1 MVYCNFSIKFFRSFI
16 VPKQKT
22 MKLNL
27 QIFVTL
33 LGVCLFATTGSYAK
47 DWVSVKSTQIE
58 KSNLKVVISN
68 AGKTTLHLDLS
79 GFYKQEV
86 NTPRGKAF
94 VISLPEG
101 VKNLQAGTPDIDHL
115 SASLII
121 PNQGEAVY
129 KITNSTFVDYPNIEV
144 APSKGNLIRTQ
155 LPSEVPYSYGNAY
168 SSNKFGP
175 SSLIELSQPYI
186 LRDFRGQA
194 IAVSPLQYNP
204 ITKVLRVY
212 TSIDFEI
219 ITVNLGNG
227 INELASSNNMPKV
240 NTEFKNIYTSHF
252 KNFNSVMYVPVE
264 EEGNLLIICAD
275 AWVSD
280 MTPLVDWKIKK
291 GIPTQI
297 VPVSTIGA
305 NAVSIQNY
313 IQNYYNTN
321 GLTYVLLVGDIAEI
335 PSFTAFGGASDP
347 SYGYIL
353 GNDSYAEVIVGR
365 FSAEFQEDVNTQVQR
380 TLDYERTP
388 TSNNNWLQK
397 GVVVASN
404 QGPGD
409 DGEMDWEHAQNMRTD
424 LLNYTYSD
432 ISELYDGTHPGTTD
446 ASGDPSNLDLFNLFQ
461 SGIGAMTYTGHGSNT
476 SCSTTGISV
485 SDVNNMTN
493 TNMLPFIWSVAC
505 VNGNFNTTGGP
516 CFAEA
521 FLRARNGNNPAGAV
535 ATFMSSINQSWNP
548 PMAGQDEMVDLLVE
562 SYANNIKRTF
572 GGVSVNGCLLMN
584 DQYAAAGFE
593 MTDTWHCFGDPTL
606 NLRTA
611 NPITLTASH
620 VNSIPV
626 GSTSFLVNANIDSA
640 LVSLTVNGSIVGT
653 GLIIGGVASIN
664 FNALT
669 VPDTLF
675 VTITGYNLMPY
686 EGFVLIVPA
695 SGPYVTLL
703 SSNTNDAASNNNG
716 VVEYGETIALDV
728 ELHNLGSVISNG
740 ATAVLSTTDSY
751 VTINDNSET
760 FSAISSGSSQ
770 LSLGAFSFILS
781 SSIPDQHVI
790 SFLITTTDISGSVT
804 TSAVNVVVSAPK
816 MKLTNPIFT
825 EGVGADGDGI
835 VESGENAILT
845 VRCENQGHADALL
858 ANASIST
865 LSSFLTLTN
874 TSISVGAV
882 NQQQYVDVQ
891 FLFSIAP
898 GLANGTMYDLTVDLN
913 SGSYNDQLSI
923 NKAAGE
929 IVETFE
935 SANFTSYPWS
945 FGGIAPWTINTVP
958 YQGSYCALSGNIND
972 SESSILEITF
982 TNSSNDSIGFY
993 YKVDSEE
1000 SWDFLKVIV
1009 DNTMI
1014 QQFSGNIPWTYSSIS
1029 IAPGSHTLQ
1038 FNYEKDNVYSTG
1050 DDCAWLDN
1058 IKFPNS
1064 ATITSIKNITANKSF
1079 SYWPNPASDLINIQA
1094 KSELSSIQVF
1104 DNVGK
1109 LIFNQILDTNSRSN
1123 LISIPC
1129 GEWQNGVYNI
1139 VALSKNG
1146 ISTSKFIKI
1155 K

>member
-1 MVYCNFSIKFFRSFI
+1 
-16 VPKQKT
+16 

-27 QIFVTL
+27 RLLIAL
-33 LGVCLFATTGSYAK
+33 LGVVFFPSLDSYAK
-47 DWVSVKSTQIE
+47 DWISVNPNQVE
-58 KSNLKVVISN
+58 KSNLRVISSN
-68 AGKTTLHLDLS
+68 AQITAFHLDIS
-79 GFYKQEV
+79 GFYKDEV
-86 NTPRGKAF
+86 LTPRGKAF

-101 VKNLQAGTPDIDHL
+101 VKSLELGAPDIDHL
-115 SASLII
+115 SASIII
-121 PNQGEAVY
+121 PNQGEVTY
-129 KITNSTFVDYPNIEV
+129 KITSSTFIDYPNIEV

-155 LPSEVPYSYGNAY
+155 LPSDVPYTYSSAY
-168 SSNKFGP
+168 ASNKFGP
-175 SSLIELSQPYI
+175 SPLIELSKPYI

-204 ITKVLRVY
+204 VTKVLRVY
-212 TSIDFEI
+212 TSMDFQI
-219 ITVNLGNG
+219 GTINPGKG
-227 INELASSNNMPKV
+227 INEIVGSNDLPKV
-240 NTEFKNIYTSHF
+240 NTEYKNIYASHF
-252 KNFNSVMYVPVE
+252 KNFNSLLYIPVE

-424 LLNYTYSD
+424 LLNYTYTD

-493 TNMLPFIWSVAC
+493 SNMLPFIWSVAC

-572 GGVSVNGCLLMN
+572 GGISVNGCLLMN

-611 NPITLTASH
+611 NPVTLTASH

-626 GSTSFLVNANIDSA
+626 GSTSFIVNANIDSA
-640 LVSLTVNGSIVGT
+640 FVSLTLNGSIVGT
-653 GLIIGGVASIN
+653 GLIIGGVAVIN

-669 VPDTLF
+669 APDSLF
-675 VTITGYNLMPY
+675 ITITGYNLMPY
-686 EGFVLIVPA
+686 EGFALIVPA

-728 ELHNLGSVISNG
+728 ELHNLGSILSNG
-740 ATAVLSTTDSY
+740 ATIILSSVDPY
-751 VTINDNSET
+751 VTINDNTET
-760 FSAISSGSSQ
+760 FAAISNGSSQ
-770 LSLGAFSFILS
+770 LSLGAFSFTVS
-781 SSIPDQHVI
+781 SGIPDQHI
-790 SFLITTTDISGSVT
+790 IAFTLTTTDLSGVIAISII
-804 TSAVNVVVSAPK
+804 NVVVSAPTLR
-816 MKLTNPIFT
+816 LTNPIFI
-825 EGVGADGDGI
+825 EGVGADGDGTI
-835 VESGENAILT
+835 ESGENAILT
-845 VRCENQGHADALL
+845 IRCENTGHADALL
-858 ANASIST
+858 SNAFLST
-865 LSSFLTLTN
+865 LSSHISLVSST
-874 TSISVGAV
+874 ISVGSIL
-882 NQQQYVDVQ
+882 QQQYVDVQ

-898 GLANGTMYDLTVDLN
+898 GLANGTMYDLTIDLVD
-913 SGSYNDQLSI
+913 GAYNNQITI
-923 NKAAGE
+923 NRVAGE
-929 IVETFE
+929 LVETFE

-945 FGGIAPWTINTVP
+945 LAGNMPWTINTTP
-958 YQGSYCALSGNIND
+958 YQGNYCALSGLIND
-972 SESSILEITF
+972 SETSELEISF
-982 TNSSNDSIGFY
+982 TNSMTDSIGFY

-1000 SWDFLKVIV
+1000 SWDYLKITV
-1009 DNTMI
+1009 DNSLV
-1014 QQFSGNIPWTYSSIS
+1014 QEFSGNIPWTYSSFAIPAGAHVLKFS
-1029 IAPGSHTLQ
+1029 
-1038 FNYEKDNVYSTG
+1038 YEKDAIYSIG
-1050 DDCAWLDN
+1050 ADCAWLDN

-1064 ATITSIKNITANKSF
+1064 SSITAIKSITANESF
-1079 SYWPNPASDLINIQA
+1079 AYWPNPASDFINIEPKA
-1094 KSELSSIQVF
+1094 GLNSIQVF
-1104 DNVGK
+1104 DNVGR
-1109 LIFNQILDTNSRSN
+1109 LVFTQRILDNAISN
-1123 LISIPC
+1123 LVIVPC
-1129 GEWQNGVYNI
+1129 GEWQNGVYSI
-1139 VALSKNG
+1139 VAQSKNG
-1146 ISTSKFIKI
+1146 LSTSKFIKI